1 MPFLP
6 TFHEEDDQF
15 DLEPQEGAT
24 KSNGGSAPDQ
34 RVRVA
39 VRALKQMRQQLEN
52 VLDLLERGEGHGV
65 DSGTFRTD
73 GVPRAE
79 ADDGRVVEGVF
90 DGERMMG
97 TDGIKYNVPPNYAS
111 KSKLVEGD
119 VMKLVIKEDGTFIY
133 KQIGPVERQRVVGKL
148 AMDDYGNYAMMGED
162 GVSYR
167 ILTASVTYFK
177 GEPGDEVVG
186 LLPKDQKATWAAVEN
201 IIKKQ

>member
-15 DLEPQEGAT
+15 DLEPQEGAG
-24 KSNGGSAPDQ
+24 KSDGVPAPDQ

-65 DSGTFRTD
+65 DAWAFRTD
-73 GVPRAE
+73 GAPRAE
-79 ADDGRVVEGVF
+79 EGDGRVVEGVF

-119 VMKLVIKEDGTFIY
+119 VMKLIIKEDGTFIY
-133 KQIGPVERQRVVGKL
+133 KQIGPVERQRSVGKL
-148 AMDDYGNYAMMGED
+148 AMDDYGNYAMLGDD

-177 GEPGDEVVG
+177 GEPGDEIVG

-201 IIKKQ
+201 IIKK

>member
-6 TFHEEDDQF
+6 TFHDEDDQF
-15 DLEPQEGAT
+15 DLEPQESAT
-24 KSNGGSAPDQ
+24 ILDAVKTPDQ

-39 VRALKQMRQQLEN
+39 VRALKQMRQQLDN
-52 VLDLLERGEGHGV
+52 VLGLLERGE
-65 DSGTFRTD
+65 SGMDASMFRTD
-73 GVPRAE
+73 AVVRDEG
-79 ADDGRVVEGVF
+79 DDGRVVEGVF

-148 AMDDYGNYAMMGED
+148 AMDDYSNYAMMGED
-162 GVSYR
+162 GMSYR

-186 LLPKDQKATWAAVEN
+186 LVPKGQKVSWAAVEN
-201 IIKKQ
+201 IIKK